1 LSEEIIT
8 MLSNLGAIEESKAV
22 DKQLLNN
29 SQSLKDK
36 PIDEAIVNLVNTGY
50 VKESNGRLYLT
61 QAGLF
66 RALSRFS

>member
-1 LSEEIIT
+1 MSEEILA
-8 MLSNLGAIEESKAV
+8 MLSNLGAIEEAKAV
-22 DKQLLNN
+22 EKQVLNN

-36 PIDEAIVNLVNTGY
+36 PIDEEIGNLVRTGY
-50 VKESNGRLYLT
+50 IKETAGKLYLT

>member
-22 DKQLLNN
+22 EKQLLNN

-36 PIDEAIVNLVNTGY
+36 PIDEEILNLVRTGY
-50 VKESNGRLYLT
+50 VKQTDGRLYLT

>member
-1 LSEEIIT
+1 

-22 DKQLLNN
+22 EKQLLNN

-36 PIDEAIVNLVNTGY
+36 AIDEEILNLVRTGY
-50 VKESNGRLYLT
+50 VKETSGKLYLT

>member
-1 LSEEIIT
+1 MSEEILA
-8 MLSNLGAIEESKAV
+8 MLSNLGAIEASKAV
-22 DKQLLNN
+22 EKQVLNN

-36 PIDEAIVNLVNTGY
+36 PIDEEINNLVRTGY
-50 VKESNGRLYLT
+50 VKEAEGKLYLT

>member
-1 LSEEIIT
+1 MSEEILT
-8 MLSNLGAIEESKAV
+8 MLSNLGAIEASKAV
-22 DKQLLNN
+22 DKQVLNN

-36 PIDEAIVNLVNTGY
+36 PIDEEIGNLVRTGY
-50 VKESNGRLYLT
+50 VKESEGRFYLT

>member
-1 LSEEIIT
+1 MSEEIIT
-8 MLSNLGAIEESKAV
+8 MLSNLGAIEEGKAIE
-22 DKQLLNN
+22 KQLLAN

-36 PIDEAIVNLVNTGY
+36 PIDEEILNLVKTGY
-50 VKESNGRLYLT
+50 VRETNGRLYLT

>member
-1 LSEEIIT
+1 MSEEILT

-22 DKQLLNN
+22 EKQVLNN

-36 PIDEAIVNLVNTGY
+36 PIDEQIGTLVRTGY
-50 VKESNGRLYLT
+50 IRESKGRLYLT

>member
-1 LSEEIIT
+1 MSEEILA

-22 DKQLLNN
+22 ERQVLNN
-29 SQSLKDK
+29 SESLKNK
-36 PIDEAIVNLVNTGY
+36 PIEEDIGTLVRTGY
-50 VKESNGRLYLT
+50 VRESNGRLYLT